1 MGNTAADF
9 PQDLQ
14 MTREEFRR
22 WAETQPRGRFERID
36 GKVVAMAPER
46 GAHLR
51 IKRDILLALLRGI
64 AAAGLPCEALPDG
77 ATVEVEDGN
86 DYEPDAVVTCGER
99 MAAEATVAPNPI
111 IVVEVLSPST
121 QGGDLTRKLI
131 GYFKVPSVQHYLI
144 LFAERPQVIHHRR
157 RDDGDGIETR
167 MLVAGE
173 IRLDPPGI
181 TITVEEIY
189 QSAPH

>member
-1 MGNTAADF
+1 MARWLPWPPSEAPTF
-9 PQDLQ
+9 
-14 MTREEFRR
+14 EF
-22 WAETQPRGRFERID
+22 
-36 GKVVAMAPER
+36 
-46 GAHLR
+46 
-51 IKRDILLALLRGI
+51 KRDVLLALLRGI

-77 ATVEVEDGN
+77 ATVEVEAGN

-131 GYFKVPSVQHYLI
+131 GYFKVPSVRHYLI

-157 RDDGDGIETR
+157 RDVGDEIETR
-167 MLVAGE
+167 MLVTGE
-173 IRLDPPGI
+173 IKLDPPGI

>member
-14 MTREEFRR
+14 MTREEFLR

-51 IKRDILLALLRGI
+51 IKRDVLLALLRGI

-77 ATVEVEDGN
+77 ATVEVEAGN

-131 GYFKVPSVQHYLI
+131 GYFKVPSVRHYLI

-157 RDDGDGIETR
+157 RDVGDEIETR
-167 MLVAGE
+167 MLVTGE
-173 IRLDPPGI
+173 IKLDPPGI